1 MELTITDLNVDI
13 NSENMS
19 LIREKAHKVFNK
31 VCDNIQK
38 VTITINDI
46 NGPKGGKDKLCKVVL
61 FVRGMPDIV
70 VTDNQSS
77 VSSAV
82 NVALSRARVTLI
94 KKLKRKQKNM
104 PNLALKGEPD
114 VHQNEKAS
122 ITF

>member
-19 LIREKAHKVFNK
+19 LIREKTRKVFNK
-31 VCDNIQK
+31 VCGNIQK

-104 PNLALKGEPD
+104 PNLALKGEPE